1 MPHKK
6 HMPEWILASASPR
19 RKEILDRLGMSFR
32 IDPSHIK
39 EPDCRPDEAPS
50 SYVVRIA
57 RMKARETAK
66 GYNAGII
73 IGADTVVVSGNDLLG
88 KPASR
93 EDARTMLS
101 RLGGRWHEV
110 LSGLCI
116 FDCDKGLSR
125 AGYSRSRVHFRR
137 LASSDIEWYLDRG
150 EYIDKAGAYAVQ
162 GYASLFIDSIEGCYF
177 NIVGFP
183 IALFEKL
190 CRKMGIRLLDHLK
203 MNLKIVAG

>member
-1 MPHKK
+1 MTFWENPPQEK
-6 HMPEWILASASPR
+6 MQESCS
-19 RKEILDRLGMSFR
+19 
-32 IDPSHIK
+32 
-39 EPDCRPDEAPS
+39 
-50 SYVVRIA
+50 
-57 RMKARETAK
+57 
-66 GYNAGII
+66 
-73 IGADTVVVSGNDLLG
+73 
-88 KPASR
+88 
-93 EDARTMLS
+93 S

-110 LSGLCI
+110 WSGLCI

-162 GYASLFIDSIEGCYF
+162 GYASLFIDGIEGCYF

-190 CRKMGIRLLDHLK
+190 CRKMGIRLQDHLQI
-203 MNLKIVAG
+203 N

>member
-19 RKEILDRLGMSFR
+19 RKEILDRLGMKFR

-50 SYVVRIA
+50 SYVIRIA

-66 GYNAGII
+66 EYNTGII

-88 KPASR
+88 KPSSR
-93 EDARTMLS
+93 EDARNMLS

-110 LSGLCI
+110 WSGLCI
-116 FDCDKGLSR
+116 FNCDKGRSR
-125 AGYSRSRVHFRR
+125 AGYACSRVHFRR

-150 EYIDKAGAYAVQ
+150 EYVDKAGAYAVQ
-162 GYASLFIDSIEGCYF
+162 GHASLFIDNIEGCYF

-190 CRKMGIRLLDHLK
+190 CRKMGIRLQDHI
-203 MNLKIVAG
+203 NV